1 MTVTD
6 NDNTKRGST
15 RRNTKGGATADTEAT
30 ADAQKADANLE
41 ADGPADTTADGTRDG
56 DTDGVVTT
64 DDVSVTVN
72 DDGDIVAVADEPI
85 DWARE
90 PHMSPVDALMW
101 RGDSDRR
108 LRGTISMLEIY
119 DRLPDWDR
127 FMAAHEWGSRMAPRF
142 RQRVVDSPFG
152 TGTPSWA
159 IDPEFD
165 LHYHVRRI
173 KLAGDGSMRELL
185 ELCEQLA
192 MTALDPLRPPWEGT
206 LIEGLPGGKA
216 AYFLKAHHA
225 LTDGLGAIVGLAQLH
240 STSRDPIPNKP
251 QPPNPEPKNVSALD
265 VLERQIGEELQRL
278 PHRADTVFKGVRSL
292 LNPRRALSEVLRYGR
307 SVPRV
312 AGLVSPPGSPLLAE
326 RSVSWRFSAFEVPL
340 ADLKAT
346 AKATRASINDVYLA
360 GLIGGFRLYHEK
372 MHSHVDTIPVAIPIS
387 VRRPEDPAGGNRIAV
402 GRLAGPVGIEDPF
415 ERVLT
420 IREQVRA
427 ARTEPAVDLFN
438 TLGSVLAWLPG
449 EVIAQFSGTTAQN
462 DLQASNVPGIPWDT
476 YVAGAKVE
484 RMFPFG
490 PLPGCAVMATMI
502 SHNGIGCIGINHDA
516 VSITEPELFAD
527 CLVEGFNEV
536 LALVEEDGSDAVAG
550 TLTRVG

>member
-1 MTVTD
+1 MSD
-6 NDNTKRGST
+6 H
-15 RRNTKGGATADTEAT
+15 AD
-30 ADAQKADANLE
+30 QPL
-41 ADGPADTTADGTRDG
+41 
-56 DTDGVVTT
+56 
-64 DDVSVTVN
+64 
-72 DDGDIVAVADEPI
+72 
-85 DWARE
+85 DWANE

-101 RGDSDRR
+101 RGDTDRR

-119 DRLPDWDR
+119 DCVPDWDR
-127 FMAAHEWGSRMAPRF
+127 LIAAHEWGSRMAPRF

-159 IDPEFD
+159 VDPDFD

-173 KLAGDGSMRELL
+173 RLAGDGSYRELL
-185 ELCEQLA
+185 SMCEQLA
-192 MTALDPLRPPWEGT
+192 MTALDPARPPWEGT
-206 LIEGLPGGKA
+206 LIEGLPDGKA

-225 LTDGLGAIVGLAQLH
+225 LTDGLGAILGLAQLH
-240 STSRDPIPNKP
+240 STSRDPIPGKP
-251 QPPNPEPKNVSALD
+251 QPPNPDPVNISALD
-265 VLERQIGEELQRL
+265 VLGRQFGEELQRL
-278 PHRADTVFKGVRSL
+278 PHRVDTAFRGVLALTR
-292 LNPRRALSEVLRYGR
+292 PRRALSEALRYGR

-312 AGLVSPPGSPLLAE
+312 AGLVTAPGSPLLAE
-326 RSVSWRFSAFEVPL
+326 RSVSWRFTAFEVPFE
-340 ADLKAT
+340 DLKA
-346 AKATRASINDVYLA
+346 AGKAARASVNDVYLA
-360 GLIGGFRLYHEK
+360 GLIGGFRFYHDKLGQPVEA
-372 MHSHVDTIPVAIPIS
+372 IPVAIPIS

-402 GRLAGPVGIEDPF
+402 GRMAGPVGIADPF

-427 ARTEPAVDLFN
+427 ARTEPAVDIFN

-449 EVIAQFSGTTAQN
+449 QVLAQFSGATTMN

-502 SHNGIGCIGINHDA
+502 THNGIACLGVNQDGA
-516 VSITEPELFAD
+516 SITDVDLFSD

-536 LALVEEDGSDAVAG
+536 LALGAETRADAMSGS
-550 TLTRVG
+550 LRRVV